1 MKATT
6 IRMEDAVLERVDSLA
21 KALNRSRT
29 WVVNQAVQRFL
40 GYEEWFIHEVK
51 SGIREAENGDLASDK
66 EVAERQLFPTQN
78 TLTSCNG

>member
-1 MKATT
+1 MKTTT

-40 GYEEWFIHEVK
+40 GYEEWFIHEVN

-66 EVAERQLFPTQN
+66 EVEERFARW
-78 TLTSCNG
+78 SADAD

>member
-40 GYEEWFIHEVK
+40 GYE
-51 SGIREAENGDLASDK
+51 NG
-66 EVAERQLFPTQN
+66 LFMK
-78 TLTSCNG
+78 